1 MHTMVGVNRMD
12 LQELPVG
19 FSMALA
25 QRLGALAH
33 FGSLSETEQQALI
46 NRAHGVDSEQEMQE
60 LVKRMMT

>member
-1 MHTMVGVNRMD
+1 M
-12 LQELPVG
+12 G

-25 QRLGALAH
+25 QRPGALAH

>member
-1 MHTMVGVNRMD
+1 MVGVNRMD

-19 FSMALA
+19 LSMALA
-25 QRLGALAH
+25 QRPGALAH